1 MDDLLNYRGMELLC
15 RQRAIVEPEHTW
27 KWLGQ
32 AERWRNLGHRK
43 ITSRFKRSNSEQPD
57 LGPMAIGPNTID
69 GDQRRGKCG

>member
-15 RQRAIVEPEHTW
+15 CQRATVEPEHSW

-57 LGPMAIGPNTID
+57 LGPMAIGPNTIA